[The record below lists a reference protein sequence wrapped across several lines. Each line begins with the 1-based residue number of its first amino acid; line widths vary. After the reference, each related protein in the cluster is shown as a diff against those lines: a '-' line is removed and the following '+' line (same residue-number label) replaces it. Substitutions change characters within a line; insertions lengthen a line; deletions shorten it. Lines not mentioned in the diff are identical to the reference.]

1 MYLPKTNLMR
11 INANILIVKLQF
23 RFVLAKYS
31 FVIAGAEKAKVL
43 KALVD
48 RAAIVVQENI
58 GRV

>member
-1 MYLPKTNLMR
+1 MR
-11 INANILIVKLQF
+11 VNQKILIVKLQF
-23 RFVLAKYS
+23 RFVLTKYN
-31 FVIAGAEKAKVL
+31 FVIVGAEKAKVL

>member
-1 MYLPKTNLMR
+1 MR
-11 INANILIVKLQF
+11 INPNILILKFQF